1 MHAEQDEKQVVSA
14 DSEPDAEPAADA
26 PADIAA
32 PSAPVARDAEYWAK
46 GVTVLRADQQPTD
59 GINLNVTGRRV
70 NSPIQGFGQMWE
82 KTYLVRLSG
91 ATATPEEVIAVW
103 KEEFPSF
110 WPSGN
115 RFYRPLTGI
124 RPGEVAVLNLS
135 MAPMVRLSTGVMVL
149 YADPESFTL
158 MTPQGHVFAG
168 WITFSAHKD
177 EDVTVAQTEVLMR
190 ANDPFYEAGLI
201 LGGHGRE
208 NRFWEHTL
216 TSLAT
221 RFGVDGQVISEY
233 QLIDKHRQWKN
244 AKNAWHNAMIRST
257 IYDITRPV
265 RWGARKVRG
274 TS

>member
-1 MHAEQDEKQVVSA
+1 MHDHHEREETAPEGASTTDSSA
-14 DSEPDAEPAADA
+14 AGA
-26 PADIAA
+26 PAPTA
-32 PSAPVARDAEYWAK
+32 PATQPVSRDAEYWAK
-46 GVTVLRADQQPTD
+46 GVTILHADQKPSD

-70 NSPIQGFGQMWE
+70 VSPIQGFGQMWE
-82 KTYLVRLSG
+82 KTYQVRLAG
-91 ATATPEEVIAVW
+91 ASVTPEEVVAVW

-168 WITFSAHKD
+168 WITFSARKD
-177 EDVTVAQTEVLMR
+177 GDVTVAQAEVLMR
-190 ANDPFYEAGLI
+190 ANDPFYEVGLI
-201 LGGHGRE
+201 LGGHTRE
-208 NRFWEHTL
+208 NRFWEYTL
-216 TSLAT
+216 VSLAA

-244 AKNAWHNAMIRST
+244 AKNAWHNAMIRSAL
-257 IYDITRPV
+257 YDVTRPV
-265 RWGARKVRG
+265 RWGAQKVRR
-274 TS
+274 SS